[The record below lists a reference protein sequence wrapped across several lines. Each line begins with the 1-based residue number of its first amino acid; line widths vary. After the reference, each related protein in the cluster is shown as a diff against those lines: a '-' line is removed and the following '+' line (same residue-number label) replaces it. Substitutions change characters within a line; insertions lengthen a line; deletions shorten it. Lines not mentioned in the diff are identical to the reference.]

1 MAITESRIKA
11 IEDRLD
17 ELQQSFI
24 QTAKNQ
30 VPITAKVDDTANKVE
45 SITPYKQTQ
54 HAYFLEKEKIFYNVP
69 DGNISVFFSNYHD
82 GYTVDRIEDRLIVTF
97 NELYEETDITIII
110 Q

>member
-1 MAITESRIKA
+1 MDIYTRVENLENLVNGLIKNMNLAKSYTDADIAGVRQNITE
-11 IEDRLD
+11 
-17 ELQQSFI
+17 
-24 QTAKNQ
+24 
-30 VPITAKVDDTANKVE
+30 
-45 SITPYKQTQ
+45 ITPYKQTQ

-69 DGNISVFFSNYHD
+69 EGNISVFFSNYHD